1 MAKPRLVIEKKQT
14 LRESRVSR
22 LISIDAQNYQYL
34 MDIKA
39 ETGQTVTAIINK
51 FIEYGIENAEIEDH
65 GKGV

>member
-1 MAKPRLVIEKKQT
+1 MAKPRLVIEKQQP
-14 LRESRVSR
+14 REARVSR

-65 GKGV
+65 GKEV